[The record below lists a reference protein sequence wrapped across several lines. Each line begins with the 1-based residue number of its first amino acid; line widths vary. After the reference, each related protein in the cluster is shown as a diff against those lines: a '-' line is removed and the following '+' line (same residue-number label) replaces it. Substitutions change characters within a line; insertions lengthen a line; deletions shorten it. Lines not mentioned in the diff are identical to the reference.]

1 MINAISGYNPST
13 YGIYGSYYANRA
25 AQTLGANKAAQ
36 SSQGN
41 QSGVVTTA
49 RKVHQPETP
58 VQPVT
63 PVRAVSS
70 EDPAQAGL
78 LRFGSDPAEMAVR
91 MRIEYPGGNAQ
102 QGSAVGTEGAKAPV
116 LPGAEEE
123 AAPALNLPGAKEEA
137 APALN
142 LPGAKEEAAPALN
155 LPGAKEDGD
164 GVQQAENPALSESK
178 SAQEVMEEGECQ
190 TCKERKYQDGSDDP
204 GVSFKTPTN
213 IAPEQAT
220 SAVRGH
226 ENEHVV
232 REQAKAQR
240 EDRKVVSQSV
250 TYHTSICPECGKVYV
265 SGGTTRTV
273 TRADNSQQA
282 EQQNQNQDQQNP
294 RIASFGL
301 A

>member
-36 SSQGN
+36 GGR
-41 QSGVVTTA
+41 SGVVTTA
-49 RKVHQPETP
+49 RKVHQPEAP

-63 PVRAVSS
+63 PVRPVSD

-91 MRIEYPGGNAQ
+91 MRIEYPGGDAQ
-102 QGSAVGTEGAKAPV
+102 QGNAVGTEGAKASV

-123 AAPALNLPGAKEEA
+123 TAPVV
-137 APALN
+137 N

-155 LPGAKEDGD
+155 LPGAKEDSN
-164 GVQQAENPALSESK
+164 GVRQAENPALDEAK

-213 IAPEQAT
+213 IAPEQAA

-250 TYHTSICPECGKVYV
+250 TYHTAICPECGKVYV

-273 TRADNSQQA
+273 TRAGNSRQA
-282 EQQNQNQDQQNP
+282 EQQNQNRDQQNP
-294 RIASFGL
+294 RVLTFAL